1 MILTLCFIP
10 KLSFLIPLIS
20 AADQQK
26 FNISS
31 LLSSPAQPNLI
42 HWKLLLS
49 EFRITLY
56 SLPSAH
62 QQRLNANIAP
72 VSEPAALEARH
83 IEHGFAN
90 FTVLHDICLKI
101 QPGEVMAITGPS
113 GSGKST
119 LLHLLGGL
127 DVPDQGEVW
136 WAGERV
142 DHLDTQIRAQKRAQQ
157 IGLIF
162 QHHYLL
168 EDLTIRQ
175 NVQIPKMLSGGIDDS
190 EALLERVGLFDR
202 ANELPKVL
210 SGGERQ
216 RVAVARALAARP
228 TVVLADEPTGSLDR
242 ANADRVAE
250 LLVDLAR
257 EHHAAVILV
266 THDPSMVTLTDR
278 QLNLLDGQ
286 IVNKESLSVK
296 N

>member
-1 MILTLCFIP
+1 MSQLTP
-10 KLSFLIPLIS
+10 
-20 AADQQK
+20 
-26 FNISS
+26 
-31 LLSSPAQPNLI
+31 
-42 HWKLLLS
+42 
-49 EFRITLY
+49 
-56 SLPSAH
+56 
-62 QQRLNANIAP
+62 
-72 VSEPAALEARH
+72 ALEARH
-83 IEHGFAN
+83 IQHGFADC
-90 FTVLHDICLKI
+90 TVLHGISLTV

-127 DVPDQGEVW
+127 DIPNQGEIW

-142 DHLDTQIRAQKRAQQ
+142 DQLDTQVRAQQRAQK

-168 EDLTIRQ
+168 EDLTIQQ
-175 NVQIPKMLSGGIDDS
+175 NIQIPKMLCGGEDHS
-190 EALLERVGLFDR
+190 LALLERVGLLNR
-202 ANELPKVL
+202 ANELPGVL

-228 TVVLADEPTGSLDR
+228 MVVLADEPTGSLDR

-250 LLVDLAR
+250 LLVELAR

-266 THDPSMVTLTDR
+266 THDPSMVTRTDR

-286 IVNKESLSVK
+286 IVSAQKVK
-296 N
+296 QAQDCL